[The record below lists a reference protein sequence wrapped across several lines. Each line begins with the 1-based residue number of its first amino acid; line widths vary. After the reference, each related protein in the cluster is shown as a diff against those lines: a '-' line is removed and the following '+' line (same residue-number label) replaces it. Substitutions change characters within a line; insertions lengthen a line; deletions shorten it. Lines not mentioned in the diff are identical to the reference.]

1 MQTVSGRPGRNS
13 EDLALVAQV
22 DGERQLSFL
31 RLDHEPHK
39 VNMNEFSIT
48 SQSTFRLEGF
58 DFMATSSHE
67 LLFLSRADIEETD
80 ISLKEIILAVEQAF
94 REKGEGHVE
103 MPPKPGIHP
112 APDAFIH
119 AMPAYLPRLRA
130 AGIKWISG
138 YPDNYKR
145 GLPYHSGMVILND
158 PDTGLPMCVMDAAW
172 ITAKRTGAATAVAAK
187 YLARHNSK
195 ILGILGLGVQG
206 RSNLEA
212 LHETFPTIEVVRAY
226 DTSTVNQQRYIDE
239 MAQKTGLTIQPVTT
253 PRAAVERSDI
263 IVTAG
268 RMSKERNPVID
279 KDWLRDGVFACPLDF
294 GSYWKPNAMHSMGK
308 FCTDDTE
315 QLLYYKLMGYFED
328 LPSVYA
334 NLDQIVLGRKPGRE
348 NNQEKIMSMNLGLA
362 IEDMAVAIRLLE
374 RAKKKGVGHWL
385 NL

>member
-1 MQTVSGRPGRNS
+1 VDEFPIRDNNKSALQGL
-13 EDLALVAQV
+13 DLMV
-22 DGERQLSFL
+22 
-31 RLDHEPHK
+31 
-39 VNMNEFSIT
+39 
-48 SQSTFRLEGF
+48 
-58 DFMATSSHE
+58 TSSRQ
-67 LLFLSRADIEETD
+67 LLFLSREDIEETG
-80 ISLKEIILAVEQAF
+80 ISLKDVISAVEQAF
-94 REKGEGHVE
+94 REKGEGHAE

-145 GLPYHSGMVILND
+145 GLPYFSGLVVLND
-158 PDTGLPMCVMDAAW
+158 PDTGLPTCVMDGAW
-172 ITAKRTGAATAVAAK
+172 ITAKRTGAATTIAAK
-187 YLARHNSK
+187 YLARHDSK

-212 LHETFPTIEVVRAY
+212 LHEAFPTIEAVRAY

-239 MAQKTGLTIQPVTT
+239 MTQKTGLTIQPVTT
-253 PRAAVERSDI
+253 PRAAVEGSDI

-268 RMSKERNPVID
+268 RMPKEPNPVID

-294 GSYWKPNAMHSMGK
+294 GSYWKPNAMHSMEK

-315 QLLYYKLMGYFED
+315 QLLYYKSMGYFED

-362 IEDMAVAIRLLE
+362 IEDLSVAVRVFE
-374 RAKKKGVGHWL
+374 RAKKKGIGHWL
-385 NL
+385 TI